1 MELNKSNIMVATDGS
16 QASKQAFFQ
25 AVEFF
30 EYKNIFNQIIVTHVS
45 NESKTYLPFEF
56 QSTTIY
62 EDYKTEL
69 LSRYP
74 EANYQLVFQE
84 KAQGQENVRN
94 QILSI
99 AGDLNVSY
107 LIVGFNG
114 RKGVKQ
120 DVTILGQTVRN
131 SVYNSKVPLIA
142 VKKLYKRDE
151 TNGFKF
157 VVCIDGSKKSYK
169 SLENAIAL
177 SFDERDSLLICFAPT
192 PDREAFGT
200 TIKTKVEEFMGK
212 YQRKW
217 QYKQLDASYRA
228 IENVIEMINNS
239 DDLDF
244 VVFGSNGYRAQLENK
259 TFFGSTADE
268 LLKKAKANIIM
279 VP

>member
-30 EYKNIFNQIIVTHVS
+30 EYKNIFNQIIVAHVS
-45 NESKTYLPFEF
+45 DESKTYLPFEF

-62 EDYKTEL
+62 EDYKIEL

-84 KAQGQENVRN
+84 KAQGQENIRN
-94 QILSI
+94 QILTI

-169 SLENAIAL
+169 SLESAVAL

-200 TIKTKVEEFMGK
+200 TIKTKVEEFMAK

-217 QYKQLDASYRA
+217 QYKQLDPSYRA

-244 VVFGSNGYRAQLENK
+244 VVFGSNGYRAQLESK

>member
-1 MELNKSNIMVATDGS
+1 MESNKSNIMVATDGS

-30 EYKNIFNQIIVTHVS
+30 EYKNIFNQIIVAHVS
-45 NESKTYLPFEF
+45 DESKTYLPFEF

-62 EDYKTEL
+62 EDYKIEL

-74 EANYQLVFQE
+74 EANYQLIFQE
-84 KAQGQENVRN
+84 KAQGQENIRN
-94 QILSI
+94 QILNI
-99 AGDLNVSY
+99 AGNLNVSY

-120 DVTILGQTVRN
+120 DATILGQTVRN
-131 SVYNSKVPLIA
+131 SVYNSKIPLIA

-169 SLENAIAL
+169 SLESAIAL

-200 TIKTKVEEFMGK
+200 TIKTKVEEFMSK

>member
-45 NESKTYLPFEF
+45 DGSKTYLPFEF

-62 EDYKTEL
+62 EDYKVEL

-169 SLENAIAL
+169 SLESAIAL

>member
-30 EYKNIFNQIIVTHVS
+30 EYKNIFNKIIVAHVS
-45 NESKTYLPFEF
+45 DQSKTYLPFEF

-62 EDYKTEL
+62 EDYKIEL

-84 KAQGQENVRN
+84 KGQGQENVRD
-94 QILSI
+94 QILNI

-114 RKGVKQ
+114 RKGLKQ

-169 SLENAIAL
+169 SLESAVAL

-200 TIKTKVEEFMGK
+200 TIKTKVEEFMAK

-244 VVFGSNGYRAQLENK
+244 VVFGSNGYRAQLESK